1 MPDYYIGLMSG
12 TSMDSIDTVLA
23 DCSTPAPRLL
33 EHLSHPWPEALK
45 HRLQLLAGNP
55 HSSITEYAL
64 LDIETGRCFA
74 AAVNALIK
82 KAGVPANSIEA
93 IGSHGQTV
101 LHQPEK
107 PVAFSL
113 QIGDPNTIAEQ
124 TGITTIADFRRR
136 DIAAGGQGAPLAP
149 AFHHQVFSDASENRV
164 VLNIGGMSNITL
176 LPAAGGGEITGFDT
190 GPGNV
195 LLDAWIR
202 KHSTASYDAAGEWAR
217 TGAVH
222 SGLLQQLREAAFFTL
237 EPPKSTGREAFNLPW
252 LEDTLRAFSAIAPQ
266 DVQATLVALT
276 VTTIADAIL
285 SHAENP
291 QRILVCGG
299 GVHNSFM
306 MEQLRHSLP
315 KASIES
321 TEQYGVLPDWVEA
334 MAFAWFARQALGKCP
349 SNLPAVTG
357 AEKAVILGGIYQA

>member
-12 TSMDSIDTVLA
+12 TSMDGIDAVLA
-23 DCSTPAPRLL
+23 DCSTPVPQLL
-33 EHLSHPWPEALK
+33 EHLNHPWPETLK
-45 HRLQLLAGNP
+45 RRLQLLAGNP
-55 HSSITEYAL
+55 DSSISEYAL

-74 AAVNALIK
+74 SAVNDLIK
-82 KAGVPANSIEA
+82 KAGVPANRIEA
-93 IGSHGQTV
+93 TGSHGQTV

-113 QIGDPNTIAEQ
+113 QIGDPNTIAEH
-124 TGITTIADFRRR
+124 TGITTVADFRRR

-149 AFHHQVFSDASENRV
+149 AFHRQVFSDASENRV

-176 LPAAGGGEITGFDT
+176 LPAAGGEITGFDT

-202 KHSTASYDAAGEWAR
+202 KHSTARYDAAGEWAR
-217 TGAVH
+217 TGTVH
-222 SGLLQQLREAAFFTL
+222 TGLLRQLREAAFFTL
-237 EPPKSTGREAFNLPW
+237 APPKSTGRETFNLPW
-252 LEDTLRAFSAIAPQ
+252 LEGTLRAFSAIAPE

-276 VTTIADAIL
+276 TTTIADAIQ

-291 QRILVCGG
+291 QRVLVCGG

-306 MEQLRHSLP
+306 LEQLRHSLP
-315 KASIES
+315 KVSIES
-321 TEQYGVLPDWVEA
+321 SASYGVHPDWVEA
-334 MAFAWFARQALGKCP
+334 MAFAWFARQALIKSP
-349 SNLPAVTG
+349 ANLPAVTG
-357 AEKAVILGGIYQA
+357 AEKVVILGGIYQA